1 MKKTLCLVICFSAAM
16 VCSAQNTALQLEK
29 LLLSYA
35 KDHRFNGSV
44 LVAKNGE
51 LLLNKG
57 YGFSNLTEETA
68 NTPQT
73 QFQVGSVTK
82 QFTTTVIMKL
92 QEAGQLTIA
101 DHISK
106 FFPDYPKGDSIT
118 VEQLMTHTSG
128 IYSYTGDEKF
138 MANEVTKPHSR
149 EEMMALFRNKP
160 LDFSPGTDWNYS
172 NSGFS
177 MLGYIA
183 AKASGKSY
191 EKLVREL
198 IFSPLQMASSGFDFT
213 HLSSSNKAIGYFQ
226 YQGKTSAKAPIVD
239 STVSYS
245 AGAIY
250 ATTLDLF
257 KWTQAVQAKKIL
269 SSASWKN
276 CFTPKLNSYGY
287 GWNIDTVNGHRSINH
302 SGGIHG
308 FNANLAIL
316 PEDSIAVILLSN
328 INTKLL
334 GEITDSIL
342 NILFNKV
349 AAVPF
354 QRVARPVEEKILLNY
369 VGEYTLAPDF
379 IITATTDGGRIFV
392 QATNQPKFEIFCERP
407 DYFFL
412 QRVEAQIEFKRNQ
425 AGIVD
430 QLVLFQ
436 SGKSSVAKKTK

>member
-1 MKKTLCLVICFSAAM
+1 MKKTLCLVIGFIAAE
-16 VCSAQNTALQLEK
+16 VCAAQSTALQLDK
-29 LLLSYA
+29 LLSSYA
-35 KDHRFNGSV
+35 IDHRFNGSV
-44 LVAKNGE
+44 LVAKKGE

-57 YGFSNLTEETA
+57 YGFNNLTEETA

-82 QFTTTVIMKL
+82 QFTTAVIMKL
-92 QEAGQLTIA
+92 QETGKLTIA

-118 VEQLMTHTSG
+118 IEQLMTHTSG

-138 MANEVTKPHSR
+138 MTNEVAKPHSR
-149 EEMMALFRNKP
+149 EEMMALFQNKP

-183 AKASGKSY
+183 EKAAGKTY
-191 EKLVREL
+191 EKLVHEL
-198 IFSPLQMASSGFDFT
+198 IFSPLEMANSGFDFT
-213 HLSSSNKAIGYFQ
+213 HLSSTNKAIGYFQ
-226 YQGKTSAKAPIVD
+226 YQGKTSARAPIVD

-250 ATTLDLF
+250 ATTLDLY
-257 KWTQAVQAKKIL
+257 KWMQAVQAKKIL
-269 SSASWKN
+269 SAASWKN

-316 PEDSIAVILLSN
+316 PEDTIAIILLSN

-342 NILFNKV
+342 NILLNKV
-349 AAVPF
+349 AAVPV

-379 IITATTDGGRIFV
+379 IITATIDGGRIFV

-425 AGIVD
+425 TGMVD
-430 QLVLFQ
+430 QLVLLQ
-436 SGKSSVAKKTK
+436 AGKSSVAKKTK